1 MVLLFDPENKGA
13 LKIFYQFVKM
23 IVSMIYT
30 SLYLNIPKLLN
41 AVFGKK
47 KNNISNVR
55 NEEAVPFMSG
65 RT

>member
-1 MVLLFDPENKGA
+1 LLSDPENKGA
-13 LKIFYQFVKM
+13 LKFFNQFVKM

-30 SLYLNIPKLLN
+30 SLYLHIPKLLN